1 MVTSSLDIIMKK
13 DFLYKFAEKIYNRSL
28 NTGRVRIFC
37 SSKVRQNIAALYPG
51 EEGMK
56 VKQHIIQKIRM
67 CLLVFLAGA
76 LLAFAVYLG
85 DRTSTVL
92 NENRIERT
100 DYGEKSQ
107 EIPVTV
113 TLGEEQQD
121 MILQVEE
128 RQYTE
133 DELEN
138 MLSSL
143 LQTLES
149 QIKGEN
155 IDLEH
160 VKTNL
165 NLLTTFGGYPF
176 EVTWECQNYGLID
189 SDGTV
194 KNENLPQ
201 EGEVTGING
210 VFTYKDF
217 RAEHLFYIHIL
228 PPDLTEEESVF
239 ERLQEAIAEANDK
252 TKYDTEMVLPEEI
265 NQMKITWEEKKS
277 NNWCVLL
284 ILSVIATIL
293 IFYAQDQEVTRR
305 MENRDNQMKQDYSE
319 LVSKLSIYLGAGMS
333 ARQAWEKIV
342 ADYEKRE
349 NRKKDKHYLYEEMG
363 IACQEMKSGI
373 SEVAAYDHFGKRCRL
388 QIYLKF
394 STLLVQ
400 NLRKGTTSLGKI
412 LKEESRIAFEDRKNE
427 ARKRGEEAGTKML
440 VPMMLMLCMVMIMI
454 MVPAFLTF

>member
-1 MVTSSLDIIMKK
+1 MKK
-13 DFLYKFAEKIYNRSL
+13 DFLYKLAEKIYEKSIKR
-28 NTGRVRIFC
+28 GRVRILC
-37 SSKVRQNIAALYPG
+37 SSKIRQNIGALYPG
-51 EEGMK
+51 EDANK
-56 VKQHIIQKIRM
+56 VKQHVIQKIRICM
-67 CLLVFLAGA
+67 LVFLVGV
-76 LLAFAVYLG
+76 LLSLAVYLG
-85 DRTSTVL
+85 DSTNTVL
-92 NENRIERT
+92 NENRIGRT

-121 MILQVEE
+121 MILQVGE

-133 DELEN
+133 DELQN

-143 LQTLES
+143 LQTLEN
-149 QIKGEN
+149 QIKGDN

-165 NLLTTFGGYPF
+165 NLMTTFAGYPF
-176 EVTWECQNYGLID
+176 EVTWECQDYGLID

-194 KNENLPQ
+194 KNGNLPK

-210 VFTYKDF
+210 VFTYKEF

-228 PPDLTEEESVF
+228 PPDLSEEENVF
-239 ERLQEAIAEANDK
+239 EKLQEAIKEADNK
-252 TKYDTEMVLPEEI
+252 TKYDTEMVLPDEV
-265 NQMKITWEEKKS
+265 NQMKITWEEKRS
-277 NNWCVLL
+277 HNWSILL
-284 ILSVIATIL
+284 ILSVIASAL
-293 IFYAQDQEVTRR
+293 IYFAQDQEVARQ
-305 MENRDNQMKQDYSE
+305 MEKRDSQMKQDYSE

-342 ADYEKRE
+342 ADYEKQGKG
-349 NRKKDKHYLYEEMG
+349 KKEKHYLYEEMG